1 MNLKKSLYFI
11 LGCISVSLGAIGTVV
26 PMLPAFP
33 FLMLAAYSFAR
44 SSEKCNNWFKSTKLY
59 KNNLEDY
66 ASGRGMTLKTK
77 IRIISMVTLLM
88 SIGFIMM
95 STKGIL
101 IGCIVLSF
109 VWFFHILFFC
119 FAVKTIPNKRI
130 VSNDL

>member
-1 MNLKKSLYFI
+1 MKLKKSLYFI

-44 SSEKCNNWFKSTKLY
+44 SSEKCNTWFKNTKLY

-66 ASGRGMTLKTK
+66 ATHRSMTWKTK
-77 IRIISMVTLLM
+77 IRIMSMVTLLM
-88 SIGFIMM
+88 SIGFVMM

-101 IGCIVLSF
+101 VGCIVLGF
-109 VWFFHILFFC
+109 VWFCHILYFC
-119 FAVKTIPNKRI
+119 FAIKTIPNKRI